1 MDERSETGRDASG
14 NGQARGEGSAS
25 SAKGSRPAESPDA
38 ALAPEGRER
47 RQGLTASPPEVCPQY
62 PFDLP
67 DRYSTA
73 SLDRAFKAHL
83 ARFTLGV
90 TPFGL
95 SSTILTWW
103 IHLMGSPGKHA
114 LLAEKA
120 ARKMARF
127 AIYAGTQAR
136 DPEAAPCIEP
146 LPHDNRFRA
155 EAWRRFPYSLI
166 YQSFLLNQQ
175 WWYNATNEV
184 EGLSRHQEQVVSFVA
199 RQVLDLYSPSNFV
212 ATNPEVLATTLE
224 NGGANLMQGA
234 RNMAEDW
241 ERAISGKPPVGSEGF
256 VPGRELALTPGKV
269 VYRNRLIELIQYA
282 PATETVQAEPIL
294 VVPAWIMKYYILDL
308 SPENSLVRYLVGQ
321 GYTVFMISWRNP
333 GREDA
338 ALSFDDYRRL
348 GVLAALEAVGALL
361 PDRRV
366 HAVGY
371 CLGGTLLAIAAAALA
386 RDGDRTLASLTLL
399 AAQTDFRDPGELALF
414 ITEDQLDMLDA
425 SMEAQGYLAA
435 EQMAG
440 AFQMLRSRDL
450 VWRRAQRSYLLGE
463 ETPAFDLMVW
473 NADATRMPYRMHSE
487 YLRKLFLDNDF
498 VQGRFRVDG
507 RPVAVSDIRAPI
519 FALGTERDH
528 VAPWRSVYKINLF
541 ADTDVTFALANG
553 GHNAGVVSEP
563 GHAGRRH
570 RIRGKAD
577 SDHYVDPDAWFETT
591 APREGSW
598 WPSWVE
604 WLAARSGAA
613 VEAPRPARAPLAS
626 NLVEEGA
633 DLPPAPGDYVR
644 MR

>member
-1 MDERSETGRDASG
+1 MLQRTRPPASAEQQPSEDAAKARQPDFARQIDAFILSMAARAGGGLSPATFATAAFDWGLHFAMTPGRQAKTAMELTHAFSNAWAETVLGATTKEKSDAD
-14 NGQARGEGSAS
+14 APWRRGLPAL
-25 SAKGSRPAESPDA
+25 RRLAESLEAVAESSVDDVSSVSRRHRDLLRFQLRQIFAAAHPDNY
-38 ALAPEGRER
+38 LW
-47 RQGLTASPPEVCPQY
+47 TN
-62 PFDLP
+62 
-67 DRYSTA
+67 
-73 SLDRAFKAHL
+73 
-83 ARFTLGV
+83 
-90 TPFGL
+90 
-95 SSTILTWW
+95 
-103 IHLMGSPGKHA
+103 
-114 LLAEKA
+114 
-120 ARKMARF
+120 
-127 AIYAGTQAR
+127 
-136 DPEAAPCIEP
+136 EAAI
-146 LPHDNRFRA
+146 DRTIA
-155 EAWRRFPYSLI
+155 ER
-166 YQSFLLNQQ
+166 
-175 WWYNATNEV
+175 
-184 EGLSRHQEQVVSFVA
+184 
-199 RQVLDLYSPSNFV
+199 
-212 ATNPEVLATTLE
+212 
-224 NGGANLMQGA
+224 GANLARGA
-234 RNMAEDW
+234 RALHEDML
-241 ERAISGKPPVGSEGF
+241 AAAGVKPADRDGAFVVGDTLAATT
-256 VPGRELALTPGKV
+256 GRV

-282 PATETVQAEPIL
+282 PTTEKTRSEPVLIT
-294 VVPAWIMKYYILDL
+294 PAWIMKYYILDL
-308 SPENSLVRYLVGQ
+308 SAHNSLVRYLCDHGF
-321 GYTVFMISWRNP
+321 TVFMISWRNP